1 MIIVVS
7 DIPPSIQQYYRQRQM
22 VFWNHDL
29 PLSLNNSDMNY
40 RATPPPWTLDTN
52 NDRVPPQGT
61 DTNPS
66 PPRIVHQHVTVL
78 PSSEVDPDT
87 NPGEEDKEKTL
98 NAIASSVTLSI
109 VIFVG
114 ISFLLVNMCAFIGL
128 YYQRDKL
135 KVRERIVNSRYRCV
149 NVGGG
154 DDDDDVEERYM
165 KNESAAAALES
176 SRDLKNIEIKSI
188 LKSSDGIYEQV
199 KAGSGKTASIGKSGK
214 RMGIV
219 RQASSSTVTI
229 DPHTKVKE
237 WIAHE
242 IIQRCSPRFMRKVKK
257 SDFKTGSCDIYA
269 DHTDQTSNKTVD
281 SNVSKV
287 GSLNTI
293 SKQKAKKVSV
303 AVDATPATRSASVLQ
318 QTPIE
323 LTKSMDE
330 GLVLSGLSQSPGVES
345 MKASTS
351 LMTILKRPSLQRSA
365 AMNSDESLC
374 DKSEPLRRSTSINLQ
389 LSTSEST
396 PNISH
401 FHSISEPVP
410 STSSVSKLFDI
421 RLSPEKGPCDVL
433 YSQVQKR
440 PKLALPSEFNV
451 TRDKTNVNV
460 TSRDDISA
468 DTSVSAEEALDNIKR
483 KNYPKVLPDYPD
495 VDDFH
500 LQKAIK
506 RRSLPLC
513 AQIPTDPGGGDE
525 SPGDVSM
532 TLKVPPP
539 PPPRVSTLGRKPSN
553 SLPVSPL
560 TSQLTVKLKPT
571 SKSQVP
577 LSIRNPQMPQLSS
590 PIRPAANP
598 SNQPSSQSHIKRLEP
613 RVIIKPTMNPITSK
627 KDSKQT
633 STSNIPRVTPPQPS
647 TFEGPKDTTPRPPPT
662 TGSRLPD
669 MGMGRKAKIT
679 PIKKTVSTET
689 ALDASVSNAESVKR
703 LNK

>member
-1 MIIVVS
+1 MIIIVS

-40 RATPPPWTLDTN
+40 RATPPPWTPPDTN

-66 PPRIVHQHVTVL
+66 PPRNNHQHVTVL
-78 PSSEVDPDT
+78 PSSEDEFDTDPE
-87 NPGEEDKEKTL
+87 EEDKGQTL

-128 YYQRDKL
+128 YYQRGKL
-135 KVRERIVNSRYRCV
+135 RVRERLVNSRYRCV
-149 NVGGG
+149 NVTSE
-154 DDDDDVEERYM
+154 DDDVEDRYM
-165 KNESAAAALES
+165 KSESQPAPLEC

-237 WIAHE
+237 WIAQE
-242 IIQRCSPRFMRKVKK
+242 IIQRCSPRFMRKGKK
-257 SDFKTGSCDIYA
+257 NDLKTGSCDTYA

-281 SNVSKV
+281 SNISKV
-287 GSLNTI
+287 GSLTTL
-293 SKQKAKKVSV
+293 SRQKAKKVSV

-345 MKASTS
+345 MKAATS
-351 LMTILKRPSLQRSA
+351 LVTILKRPSLQRSA
-365 AMNSDESLC
+365 AMNSDESLS
-374 DKSEPLRRSTSINLQ
+374 DKVEPLRRSTSINMQ
-389 LSTSEST
+389 LSTTSEST

-401 FHSISEPVP
+401 FHSRSEPIP

-440 PKLALPSEFNV
+440 PKLALPAEINE
-451 TRDKTNVNV
+451 TRGKTDVNV
-460 TSRDDISA
+460 TSRDAIND
-468 DTSVSAEEALDNIKR
+468 DTYLSAEEALDNIKR
-483 KNYPKVLPDYPD
+483 RNYPKVLPDYPD

-500 LQKAIK
+500 LQRAIK

-513 AQIPTDPGGGDE
+513 AQISTDPGGGDE
-525 SPGDVSM
+525 VRSDISM
-532 TLKVPPP
+532 ALKVPPP
-539 PPPRVSTLGRKPSN
+539 PPPRVSTLGRKPSS

-560 TSQLTVKLKPT
+560 TSQLTVKLKPN
-571 SKSQVP
+571 SRSQVP
-577 LSIRNPQMPQLSS
+577 LAIRSPQMPQLSS

-598 SNQPSSQSHIKRLEP
+598 SDQISSHSQIKRVEP

-647 TFEGPKDTTPRPPPT
+647 TFEGPKDNTARPPPT
-662 TGSRLPD
+662 TSTRQPD
-669 MGMGRKAKIT
+669 MGMGRKTKIT

-689 ALDASVSNAESVKR
+689 ALDASVSNAGTVKR
-703 LNK
+703 L